1 MIKWIII
8 AILLFIGIRRRIP
21 TKGIHHIDV
30 PEAKA
35 VRGKG
40 NIQWIDV
47 RSPLEYAGQ
56 RDELFRSIP
65 VSKLRKE
72 SPNRD
77 KEAPGV
83 VIWQSGVRSNRAA
96 NILKRQG
103 FTDIYSVRG
112 GMTVWG

>member
-8 AILLFIGIRRRIP
+8 AILLFIGIRRLIP

-35 VRGKG
+35 MRGKG

-56 RDELFRSIP
+56 RDELFRNIP
-65 VSKLRKE
+65 LNKLKKE
-72 SPNRD
+72 SPNLN
-77 KEAPGV
+77 KEAPV
-83 VIWQSGVRSNRAA
+83 VLICQSGV
-96 NILKRQG
+96 
-103 FTDIYSVRG
+103 
-112 GMTVWG
+112 